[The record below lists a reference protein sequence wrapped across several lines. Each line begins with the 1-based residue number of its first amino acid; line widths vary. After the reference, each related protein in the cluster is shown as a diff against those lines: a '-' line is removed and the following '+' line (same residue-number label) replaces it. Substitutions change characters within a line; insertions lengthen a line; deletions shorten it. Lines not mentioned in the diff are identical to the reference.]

1 MAEKMKIKP
10 PYIALFYLLIAIVL
24 DIFLS
29 SAKLI
34 LFPYNFIG
42 TVLIIIGVWIIIVAT
57 SLFKKNGTPKS
68 PFKEPKVFVASGPY
82 KFTRN
87 PMYLGVTTVSLG
99 IATLFGNLIVFL
111 APIAFFLTIN
121 FTRIP
126 KEEKIME
133 KLFGQ
138 NYVDYKNKVR
148 RWL

>member
-1 MAEKMKIKP
+1 MADKMKIKP
-10 PYIALFYLLIAIVL
+10 PFIALFYLLIAIVL

-29 SAKLI
+29 SPKLI
-34 LFPYNFIG
+34 LFPYNLLGIF
-42 TVLIIIGVWIIIVAT
+42 LIIIGVWTIFIAT
-57 SLFKKNGTPKS
+57 SLFKKKGTPKN
-68 PFKEPKVFVASGPY
+68 PFKEPKVFVASGPF

-99 IATLFGNLIVFL
+99 IATLFGNLIIFL

-121 FTRIP
+121 FTFIP
-126 KEEKIME
+126 KEEKILE

-138 NYVDYKNKVR
+138 NYVDYKKKVR

>member
-1 MAEKMKIKP
+1 M
-10 PYIALFYLLIAIVL
+10 ALFYLLIAIGL

-29 SAKLI
+29 SVKLI
-34 LFPYNFIG
+34 LFPYNLIG
-42 TVLIIIGVWIIIVAT
+42 IFLIVIGVWIIFIAT
-57 SLFKKNGTPKS
+57 SLFKKKGTPKS

-99 IATLFGNLIVFL
+99 IATLFGNLIIFL
-111 APIAFFLTIN
+111 APLAFFLTIN

-126 KEEKIME
+126 KEEKLME

-138 NYVDYKNKVR
+138 DYMDYKKKVR